1 MKEIQLRYFAIV
13 REQTQKSSE
22 TVHTDCNTV
31 GELFLELKSK
41 YKLTSEI
48 SDIRFAL
55 NQNYVERDASIRG
68 GEQIVFI
75 PPVAGG

>member
-1 MKEIQLRYFAIV
+1 MKEIQIRYFAIL
-13 REQTQKSSE
+13 REQTQKTLE
-22 TVHTDCNTV
+22 TILTDAHTV
-31 GELFLELKSK
+31 GDLFLELKNK
-41 YKLTSEI
+41 YNLTSEI

-55 NQNYVERDASIRG
+55 NQNYVERDTAIQG